1 MINVTHAK
9 EKVYHGNKKLDKNQ
23 EIKINITL
31 RRLEFLLE
39 VAGQGSRLVVIAG
52 SLMPAWL
59 LAAHT
64 ADCKGQDPALKVS
77 WVLKL

>member
-1 MINVTHAK
+1 MLRKTSITEIRSK
-9 EKVYHGNKKLDKNQ
+9 IRIKKPRS
-23 EIKINITL
+23 ESINITL

-59 LAAHT
+59 LAALT
-64 ADCKGQDPALKVS
+64 ADCKGQDPALKMS
-77 WVLKL
+77 

>member
-1 MINVTHAK
+1 MINVTHA
-9 EKVYHGNKKLDKNQ
+9 EKNGIRSKIRIKKPIS
-23 EIKINITL
+23 ESINITL

-59 LAAHT
+59 LAAPT
-64 ADCKGQDPALKVS
+64 ADCKGQDPALKMS
-77 WVLKL
+77 